1 MTGTKP
7 VEGMEKMNPFDFIN
21 AINFTKKDLI
31 VDDITE
37 KEYQPFL
44 VNRTLSHFKDTVLYA
59 NEMNLNHH
67 LDKRLQNHFF
77 INIITKKKRFSK
89 WVKPSEI
96 EDLDCIKEYYGY
108 SNEKAKSI
116 LSLLTGDQMK
126 QIKNRMKKGGRT
138 K

>member
-1 MTGTKP
+1 MKH
-7 VEGMEKMNPFDFIN
+7 VAGMGKMNPFDFIN

-59 NEMNLNHH
+59 NEMNVNHH
-67 LDKRLQNHFF
+67 LDKRLQNDFF

-89 WVKPSEI
+89 WVKPTEI

>member
-1 MTGTKP
+1 

-31 VDDITE
+31 VDDVTE
-37 KEYQPFL
+37 KAYQPFL

-59 NEMNLNHH
+59 NEMNVNHH
-67 LDKRLQNHFF
+67 LDNRLQNDFF

-96 EDLDCIKEYYGY
+96 EDLDCIKKHYGY

-116 LSLLTGDQMK
+116 LSLLTGDQIK
-126 QIKNRMKKGGRT
+126 QIKLRMTKGGRT

>member
-1 MTGTKP
+1 
-7 VEGMEKMNPFDFIN
+7 MNPFDFIN
-21 AINFTKKDLI
+21 AINFTKKNLI

-37 KEYQPFL
+37 KGYQPFL
-44 VNRTLSHFKDTVLYA
+44 INRTLSHFKETVLYA

-67 LDKRLQNHFF
+67 LDNRLQNDFF

-89 WVKPSEI
+89 WVKPTEI

>member
-1 MTGTKP
+1 MQP
-7 VEGMEKMNPFDFIN
+7 AEGMEKMNPFDFIN

-37 KEYQPFL
+37 KGYQPFL

-108 SNEKAKSI
+108 SNEKAKSV
-116 LSLLTGDQMK
+116 LSLLTGDQIK
-126 QIKNRMKKGGRT
+126 QIKNRMTKGGRT

>member
-1 MTGTKP
+1 
-7 VEGMEKMNPFDFIN
+7 MNPFDFIN

-59 NEMNLNHH
+59 NEMNVNHH
-67 LDKRLQNHFF
+67 LDNRLQNHFF

-108 SNEKAKSI
+108 SNEKARQVI
-116 LSLLTGDQMK
+116 QLLTPQ
-126 QIKNRMKKGGRT
+126 QIDIIRKKVSKGGR

>member
-1 MTGTKP
+1 MQP
-7 VEGMEKMNPFDFIN
+7 AEGMEKMNPFDFIN

-37 KEYQPFL
+37 KGYQPFL

-116 LSLLTGDQMK
+116 LSLLTGDQIQ